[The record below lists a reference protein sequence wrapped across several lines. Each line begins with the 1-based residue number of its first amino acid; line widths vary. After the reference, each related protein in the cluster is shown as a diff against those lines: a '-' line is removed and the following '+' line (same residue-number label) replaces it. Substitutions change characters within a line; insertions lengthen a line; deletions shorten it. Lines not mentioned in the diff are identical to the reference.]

1 MVVTKIFYVDRH
13 KDIDIEAKRWRIVF
27 KIVLDQLLKAV
38 ESKAAA
44 CQKVKY
50 DEVVKGLPL
59 AAQEH
64 NSRAADSLAD
74 WLVEDARRRD
84 AQTAFLYNRSMSR
97 RTRRMDHKRKRRA
110 PFHPSTA
117 STRVVVQEAALGTS
131 HKCNSDASKNFPST
145 VLLPC
150 NRPPRRCN
158 EIHRMRPHLYKL
170 QQPRAVY

>member
-1 MVVTKIFYVDRH
+1 MVVTKIFYVDRDGGTYNALPILVDIAGVCYLFPSALLVTPDDGRPKGH

-64 NSRAADSLAD
+64 NSRAADSLAGTFSLSVL
-74 WLVEDARRRD
+74 LVTGTYSLSGALSYMIH
-84 AQTAFLYNRSMSR
+84 TSR
-97 RTRRMDHKRKRRA
+97 RKNVRR
-110 PFHPSTA
+110 
-117 STRVVVQEAALGTS
+117 
-131 HKCNSDASKNFPST
+131 N
-145 VLLPC
+145 
-150 NRPPRRCN
+150 
-158 EIHRMRPHLYKL
+158 LY
-170 QQPRAVY
+170 